1 MLGTWQSVALVDL
14 NQGNP
19 RRSPRLSFLPGQR
32 RPVGWCPVQTH
43 EIRKRFLDHFVNA
56 GHTEVPS
63 ASVIL
68 DDPNLLFVNAGMV
81 QFVPFF
87 LGQRT
92 APYTT
97 ATSIQKCIRTP
108 DIDEVGITTR
118 HNTFFQ
124 MAGNFSFGDYFK
136 RGAIELAWTLLT
148 NPVSEGGYGF
158 DPERLWATVF
168 YDDDEAV
175 ALWQEVAGLP
185 PERIQRRGMADNYW
199 SMGIPGPCGPCSEIY
214 YDRGPEYGVEGGPE
228 ADENRYIEIWN
239 LVFMQ
244 NERGEGTSKDDFEI
258 LGPLPRQNID
268 TGMGVERIACLLQGV
283 DNVYETDLLRPVI
296 DTVEQYAPRGYGQGN
311 GTDDIRY
318 RVIADHTRTAAIII
332 ADGVTPSNEGR
343 GYVLRRLLRRII
355 RSAKLLGIEAPIVG
369 ELMATVRDAMGPSY
383 PELVTDFDRISR
395 IAVAEETAFNRTLAS
410 GSKLFEDAATATRS
424 SGKTQ
429 LAGSDAFALHDTYGF
444 PIELTLEMAAEAG
457 LSVDELG
464 FRELMAEQRRRAKAD
479 AAARKHA
486 HADLSAFRELVD
498 AGPTEF
504 TGFDELSSEA
514 RILGIFVD
522 GKRVPVVAH
531 HAPGDTELRVEIVL
545 DRTPLYAESGG
556 QIADAGWI
564 TGTGGSQSAKAA
576 VTDVQKIAKSLW
588 VHRVNVESGEFVE
601 GDTIVA
607 AVDPHWRRGATQGH
621 SGTHMVHAALRQVLG
636 PNAVQAGSLNRPGYL
651 RFDFNSQSALTEEQ
665 RNQVEEVSNEAVQA
679 DYPVNTFLTGL
690 EKAKAMG
697 AMAMFGEQY
706 PDEVRVVEIGGP
718 FSLELCGG
726 THVNNSAQIGP
737 ITILGESSVGSGVR
751 RVEAYVGLDSFRHLS
766 KERALMAGLASS
778 LKVPSDEVPA
788 RVAILVEK
796 LKTAEKEL
804 ERVRLNAARSGAA
817 DAAGT
822 AEQIGTVRLVAQR
835 MASGMSAGDLRSLVG
850 DIKSRLGSDPGV
862 VVLIAEADSENG
874 PTVPFVVAANQAAQ
888 DAGVRAN
895 ELVQCVSTAV
905 GGRGGGKPD
914 LAQGSGKDA
923 AGIEA
928 ALAAVRA
935 ELARG

>member
-1 MLGTWQSVALVDL
+1 M
-14 NQGNP
+14 
-19 RRSPRLSFLPGQR
+19 
-32 RPVGWCPVQTH
+32 QTH

-92 APYTT
+92 PPYPT

-136 RGAIELAWTLLT
+136 REAIELAWTLLT
-148 NPVSEGGYGF
+148 NKVADGGYGL
-158 DPERLWATVF
+158 DPEKIWATVYF
-168 YDDDEAV
+168 DDDEAV
-175 ALWQEVAGLP
+175 QLWREIADLP
-185 PERIQRRGMADNYW
+185 VERIQRRGMADNYW
-199 SMGIPGPCGPCSEIY
+199 SMGIPGPCGPSSEIY
-214 YDRGPEYGVEGGPE
+214 YDRGPEFGVDGGPE
-228 ADENRYIEIWN
+228 ANEDRYIEIWN

-258 LGPLPRQNID
+258 LGPLPRKNID
-268 TGMGVERIACLLQGV
+268 TGMGVERVAFLLQGV
-283 DNVYETDLLRPVI
+283 SNVYETDLLRPVI
-296 DTVEQYAPRGYGQGN
+296 DVVARRAPRGYDVGN
-311 GTDDIRY
+311 HHDDVRY
-318 RVIADHTRTAAIII
+318 RIIADHSRTAAILIG
-332 ADGVTPSNEGR
+332 DGVSPGNDGR
-343 GYVLRRLLRRII
+343 GYVLRRLLRRVI
-355 RSAKLLGIEAPIVG
+355 RSAKLLDIDGPIVG

-383 PELVTDFDRISR
+383 PELVTDFDRINR
-395 IAVAEETAFNRTLAS
+395 IAVAEETAFNRTLQSGSRLFEEVAGATKAS
-410 GSKLFEDAATATRS
+410 GATVLS
-424 SGKTQ
+424 
-429 LAGSDAFALHDTYGF
+429 GSDAFTLHDTYGF
-444 PIELTLEMAAEAG
+444 PIELTLEMAAEAD
-457 LSVDELG
+457 LQVDELG

-486 HADLSAFRELVD
+486 HADLTAYRELVD

-504 TGFDELSSEA
+504 TGFDELTSQA

-531 HAPGDTELRVEIVL
+531 GTEESAGADRVELVL

-556 QIADAGWI
+556 QVADAGNI
-564 TGTGGSQSAKAA
+564 SGTGSSATAKAA
-576 VTDVQKIAKSLW
+576 VTDVQKIAKTLW

-601 GDTIVA
+601 GDTVVA
-607 AVDPHWRRGATQGH
+607 AVDPDWRKGATQGH

-651 RFDFNSQSALTEEQ
+651 RFDFNRQGALSAEQ
-665 RNQVEEVSNEAVQA
+665 LSQVEEVTNEAVQA
-679 DYPVNTFLTGL
+679 DYEVHTFLEQL

-697 AMAMFGEQY
+697 AMAMFGEAY

-726 THVNNSAQIGP
+726 THVHNSAQIGP
-737 ITILGESSVGSGVR
+737 VTILGESSVGSGVR
-751 RVEAYVGLDSFRHLS
+751 RVEAYVGLESFKHLA

-788 RVAILVEK
+788 RVANLVER
-796 LKTAEKEL
+796 LKAAEKEI
-804 ERVRLNAARSGAA
+804 ERNRLANARAAAANAAAGA
-817 DAAGT
+817 
-822 AEQIGTVRLVAQR
+822 QHIGNVRLVAQR
-835 MASGMSAGDLRSLVG
+835 MSAGMTAADLRSLVG
-850 DIKSRLGSDPGV
+850 DIRGKLGSDPAV
-862 VVLIAEADSENG
+862 VALIAEGEGDS
-874 PTVPFVVAANQAAQ
+874 VPYAVAANTAAQ
-888 DAGVRAN
+888 DLGIRASD
-895 ELVQCVSTAV
+895 LVKQLAAAV
-905 GGRGGGKPD
+905 DGRGGGKAD
-914 LAQGSGKDA
+914 LAQGSGKDSS
-923 AGIEA
+923 GIDA
-928 ALAAVRA
+928 ALDAVRA
-935 ELARG
+935 EIARVS

>member
-1 MLGTWQSVALVDL
+1 
-14 NQGNP
+14 
-19 RRSPRLSFLPGQR
+19 
-32 RPVGWCPVQTH
+32 VQTH
-43 EIRKRFLDHFVNA
+43 EIRKRFLDHFVEA
-56 GHTEVPS
+56 GHAEVPS

-92 APYTT
+92 PPYAT

-136 RGAIELAWTLLT
+136 RRAIELAWTLLT
-148 NPVSEGGYGF
+148 NPVEEGGYGF
-158 DPERLWATVF
+158 DPERLWATVY
-168 YDDDEAV
+168 YDDDEAIE
-175 ALWQEVAGLP
+175 LWREIAGLP
-185 PERIQRRGMADNYW
+185 LERIQRRGMADNYW

-214 YDRGPEYGVEGGPE
+214 FDRGPEYGIDGGPVANE
-228 ADENRYIEIWN
+228 DRYIEIWN

-244 NERGEGTSKDDFEI
+244 NERGDGTGKDDFEI

-296 DTVEQYAPRGYGQGN
+296 DKVAEYSPVPYGNHGS
-311 GTDDIRY
+311 TASDVRY
-318 RVIADHTRTAAIII
+318 RVIADHSRTAAIII
-332 ADGVTPSNEGR
+332 GDGVTPSNEGR

-355 RSAKLLGIEAPIVG
+355 RAAKLLGVERPIIG
-369 ELMATVRDAMGPSY
+369 ELMTTVCDAMGPSY
-383 PELVTDFDRISR
+383 PELVTDFDRIYR

-410 GSKLFEDAATATRS
+410 GSKLFDETAAATKS
-424 SGKTQ
+424 SGKTV

-504 TGFDELSSEA
+504 TGFDELSSQA
-514 RILGIFVD
+514 TILGIFVD

-531 HAPGDTELRVEIVL
+531 RPRVHSEDMPAERVEIVL

-556 QIADAGWI
+556 QIADAGQI
-564 TGTGGSQSAKAA
+564 SGTGTSESAKAA
-576 VTDVQKIAKSLW
+576 VSDVQKIGKTLW

-601 GDTIVA
+601 GDSVIA
-607 AVDPHWRRGATQGH
+607 SVDADWRRGSTQGH
-621 SGTHMVHAALRQVLG
+621 SGTHMVHAALREVLG

-651 RFDFNSQSALTEEQ
+651 RFDFNWQGALDDAQRGQIEEIT
-665 RNQVEEVSNEAVQA
+665 NQAVQA
-679 DYPVNTFLTGL
+679 DYPVNTFTTEL
-690 EKAKAMG
+690 EKAKSMG
-697 AMAMFGEQY
+697 AMALFGEQY
-706 PDEVRVVEIGGP
+706 PDQVRVVEIGGP

-726 THVNNSAQIGP
+726 THVHNSAQIGP
-737 ITILGESSVGSGVR
+737 VTILGESSVGSGVR
-751 RVEAYVGLDSFRHLS
+751 RVEAYVGLDSFRHLA

-778 LKVPSDEVPA
+778 LKVPSEEVPA
-788 RVAILVEK
+788 RVATLVER
-796 LKTAEKEL
+796 LKAAEKEL
-804 ERVRLNAARSGAA
+804 DRMRLAGARASAS
-817 DAAGT
+817 DAAAA
-822 AEQIGTVRLVAQR
+822 AEQVGEIRLVARR
-835 MASGMSAGDLRSLVG
+835 MTAGMTAGDLRSLIG
-850 DIKSRLGSDPGV
+850 DIRGRMGAEPGV
-862 VVLIAEADSENG
+862 VVLISESEG
-874 PTVPFVVAANQAAQ
+874 TVPFVVATNQAAQ
-888 DAGVRAN
+888 DAGLRAN
-895 ELVQCVSTAV
+895 DLVSPIAAAV
-905 GGRGGGKPD
+905 GGRGGGKAD
-914 LAQGSGKDA
+914 LAQGSGKDPS
-923 AGIEA
+923 GIDA
-928 ALAAVRA
+928 ALAGVRA
-935 ELARG
+935 ELARR